1 VLVHLLLFLLLVFLA
16 VSYLMDRRLEVEE
29 PVVEKNETVV
39 SLSPEFFQRVAEPPP
54 VVEPV
59 VEKRQQFARTNEAQ
73 EVEELKTQT
82 RYIGERSTQAASEL
96 DATDSALAVPTQV
109 GEEPKRPEQLE
120 TIDDQFADGVNG
132 LTSQSPEDQEA
143 SEQPVEDAV
152 PDPAELSPPPP
163 PAVEDLVDE
172 SESSEAKSEDKKEK
186 ASEQEQSYLETQNA
200 LERPKEKKE
209 VNDLKSEE
217 NQEEKIEEK
226 VNERPK
232 PPVVDENTSPERRQ
246 VSGGSSAAA
255 SGSEVKKTAVQG
267 NISRRGTSSLAV
279 QKTAL
284 GRYQAS
290 IGRAVEKEWQKNCLQ
305 YREHIT
311 PGYLTVRFIV
321 NAKGEV
327 TSLDFVESSQSGNIQ
342 NGFTLISI
350 QNADIPKM
358 PQDLIKAQD
367 GRPIDMIFSFSF

>member
-1 VLVHLLLFLLLVFLA
+1 
-16 VSYLMDRRLEVEE
+16 
-29 PVVEKNETVV
+29 
-39 SLSPEFFQRVAEPPP
+39 
-54 VVEPV
+54 
-59 VEKRQQFARTNEAQ
+59 
-73 EVEELKTQT
+73 LKTQT

-132 LTSQSPEDQEA
+132 LTSQNPEDQEA

-163 PAVEDLVDE
+163 PAVEALVDE